1 VLKFLSV
8 STIVIPPANTG
19 RDSNNKTAVTTTAQ
33 PNKANLCNLIPGAL
47 IFNIVVIK
55 FIAPSKLLIP
65 DRCKAKIA
73 RSTLGP
79 LWLWIPDNGGYKV
92 QPVPAP
98 FSIVLANINK
108 IKLGG
113 SNQKLMLLSLGN
125 AISGPPTSNGSKKLP
140 NPPIIAGITI
150 KKIIKIACAVIIL
163 LYNWLSAM
171 Y

>member
-8 STIVIPPANTG
+8 KTIVIAPANTG
-19 RDSNNKTAVTTTAQ
+19 SDSNSNTAVTNTAH
-33 PNKANLCNLIPGAL
+33 PNKASLCNLIPGL
-47 IFNIVVIK
+47 LMFNIVVIK
-55 FIAPSKLLIP
+55 FIAPNKLLTP
-65 DRCKAKIA
+65 DKCKAKIA
-73 RSTLGP
+73 KSTLGP
-79 LWLWIPDNGGYKV
+79 LWLCIPDNGGYKV

-98 FSIVLANINK
+98 FSIVAANKNR

-125 AISGPPTSNGSKKLP
+125 AMSGPPTKRGNKKLP